1 MDHVALSTQNRLFW
15 LGRYSE
21 RVYTT
26 IQFMLEKYD
35 KMLDD
40 QDVDYPSFCRRIGV
54 PCNYT
59 DAENFCRGYLFDLTS
74 PVSVAS
80 NIENMLGNGM
90 VLREII
96 STPTL
101 AYLQMAHNAMEMA
114 AESDGPGIQL
124 QWVLDDIMAFRGSMD
139 DSVENEKARNVV
151 KTGGLVERLSLMLR
165 LEWHLDNLERELHK
179 LLNRLYKTNL
189 TTNPD
194 ALDVITRKAIDGQ
207 NVDQAQLLSSI
218 EGLFVV

>member
-40 QDVDYPSFCRRIGV
+40 QDVDYPSFCRRIGI
-54 PCNYT
+54 PCTYT
-59 DAENFCRGYLFDLTS
+59 DAEDFCRGYLFDLAS

-165 LEWHLDNLERELHK
+165 LEWHLDNLDRELHK

-189 TTNPD
+189 TVNPG
-194 ALDVITRKAIDGQ
+194 ALDIITQKAIEGK
-207 NVDQAQLLSSI
+207 NVDTAVLLSSV
-218 EGLFVV
+218 EGLFAV

>member
-15 LGRYSE
+15 LGRYTE

-26 IQFMLEKYD
+26 IQFMLEQYD

-40 QDVDYPSFCRRIGV
+40 EELDYPLFCSRIGV
-54 PCNYT
+54 PCDYT
-59 DAENFCRGYLFDLTS
+59 DSEDFCKRYLFDLAS

-80 NIENMLGNGM
+80 NVENMLGNGM
-90 VLREII
+90 VLRETI

-114 AESDGPGIQL
+114 AQSEGPAIQL

-139 DSVENEKARNVV
+139 DSIENEKTRNVT

-165 LEWHLDNLERELHK
+165 LNWHMENLERELHK

-189 TTNPD
+189 TTD
-194 ALDVITRKAIDGQ
+194 QAALEVITSKVIDGKD
-207 NVDQAQLLSSI
+207 VDNATLLRSI
-218 EGLFVV
+218 EGMFLV

>member
-1 MDHVALSTQNRLFW
+1 
-15 LGRYSE
+15 
-21 RVYTT
+21 
-26 IQFMLEKYD
+26 
-35 KMLDD
+35 
-40 QDVDYPSFCRRIGV
+40 
-54 PCNYT
+54 
-59 DAENFCRGYLFDLTS
+59 
-74 PVSVAS
+74 
-80 NIENMLGNGM
+80 MLGNGM